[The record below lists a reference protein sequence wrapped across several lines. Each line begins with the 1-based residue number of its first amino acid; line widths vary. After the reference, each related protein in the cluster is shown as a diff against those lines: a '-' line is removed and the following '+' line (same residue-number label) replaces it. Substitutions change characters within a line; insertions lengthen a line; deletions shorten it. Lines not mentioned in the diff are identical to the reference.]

1 MKHYQIKLIEF
12 GNIVCSRR
20 VFKNPSN
27 GNISIDDDE
36 ETPLEDDEIFVKV
49 ALFGFAVIDIIDFVF
64 DNGFHELT
72 VRRGPAAL
80 FVSAV

>member
-1 MKHYQIKLIEF
+1 MKHYQIKLLEF
-12 GNIVCSRR
+12 GNVVCSRR

-27 GNISIDDDE
+27 GFVNIDDEDGTPVEGDE
-36 ETPLEDDEIFVKV
+36 FLVKAAILGFV
-49 ALFGFAVIDIIDFVF
+49 ATDIIDFMF

-80 FVSAV
+80 FVSAM